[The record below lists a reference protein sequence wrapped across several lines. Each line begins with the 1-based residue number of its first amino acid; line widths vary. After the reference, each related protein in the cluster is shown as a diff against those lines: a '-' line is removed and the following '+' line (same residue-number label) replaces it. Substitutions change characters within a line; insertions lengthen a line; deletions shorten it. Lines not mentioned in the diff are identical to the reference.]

1 MKALIP
7 VKRPHFMSFV
17 AVDTLYDLAL
27 AEFARMKFEAEGIPV
42 LMNSMGQA
50 RLFGA
55 GALAGIRVEVPEE
68 FSERALAILKEVKK
82 ELDGS
87 KNT

>member
-1 MKALIP
+1 
-7 VKRPHFMSFV
+7 MSFV
-17 AVDTLYDLAL
+17 VVDTLYEVPL

-50 RLFGA
+50 RLFGPA
-55 GALAGIRVEVPEE
+55 ALGGIRVEVPEE
-68 FSERALAILKEVKK
+68 FAERAAAILKEVRE

-87 KNT
+87 KDT